1 MPDNEKELNIFDN
14 ECALE
19 FVVAYAKNLRAEISA
34 YFGDLQRNLDNPPY
48 PVDLAGILQ
57 HGDCIILSKLA
68 IFKMLIYN
76 IQGREYGGQY
86 IGDLLSAEPDE
97 THDRWQVK
105 EAEASRIIGWLKLY
119 KTLMR
124 RAGTKFYKR
133 DLYAQHDEFDD
144 RMSRIKWLFH
154 TIASYFLT
162 FSMDET
168 RDLILY
174 GKQPG
179 ETDWD
184 IDGRDYP

>member
-14 ECALE
+14 ENALS
-19 FVVAYAKNLRAEISA
+19 FIVHYVTLLRVDIDA
-34 YFGDLQRNLDNPPY
+34 YFGDLRRNLDNPPY
-48 PVDLAGILQ
+48 PVDLVGILR
-57 HGDCIILSKLA
+57 HGDAVILPKLA
-68 IFKMLIYN
+68 IIKMLIYN
-76 IQGREYGGQY
+76 VQGREYGGQY
-86 IGDLLSAEPDE
+86 LGDLLSAEPDE

-105 EAEASRIIGWLKLY
+105 EAEALRIIGWLKLY
-119 KTLMR
+119 KTLMKK
-124 RAGTKFYKR
+124 AGNSYYKR
-133 DLYAQHDEFDD
+133 DRYAQHDEFTD
-144 RMSRIKWLFH
+144 RMSHLKWLFN

-174 GKQPG
+174 GQKPG